1 MARVTVEDCLTKV
14 KNRFDLILKAS
25 KRAHQ
30 LELGAADPT
39 VPKDNDKPTVVA
51 LREIAAGNDIT
62 QTRTET
68 DVDVDLV
75 DYTDITEGEV
85 VAVEAAVAE
94 VVEVTEEAAEIPE
107 VLAESAEDTQTENTE
122 EVTTDSTPKTDSD

>member
-14 KNRFDLILKAS
+14 KNRFDLIIKAS

-39 VPKDNDKPTVVA
+39 VPRDHDKPTVIA

-62 QTRTET
+62 KTRTEH
-68 DVDVDLV
+68 DVEVDLV
-75 DYTDITEGEV
+75 EFTDAQTGQI
-85 VAVEAAVAE
+85 VAE
-94 VVEVTEEAAEIPE
+94 EVFVE
-107 VLAESAEDTQTENTE
+107 EDIVIKQ
-122 EVTTDSTPKTDSD
+122 DPSDDIISN

>member
-14 KNRFDLILKAS
+14 KNRFDLIIKAS

-39 VPKDNDKPTVVA
+39 VARDNDKPTVIA

-62 QTRTET
+62 KTRTEN
-68 DVDVDLV
+68 DVEVDLV
-75 DYTDITEGEV
+75 EFSDEMTGDVTTEITI
-85 VAVEAAVAE
+85 
-94 VVEVTEEAAEIPE
+94 EEAT
-107 VLAESAEDTQTENTE
+107 VVKED
-122 EVTTDSTPKTDSD
+122 PSDDIISN

>member
-14 KNRFDLILKAS
+14 KNRFDLVIKAS

-39 VPKDNDKPTVVA
+39 VARDNDKPTVIA

-62 QTRTET
+62 KRRTQH
-68 DVDVDLV
+68 DVEVDLV
-75 DYTDITEGEV
+75 EFSADIVGE
-85 VAVEAAVAE
+85 
-94 VVEVTEEAAEIPE
+94 EEAPVEI
-107 VLAESAEDTQTENTE
+107 TIE
-122 EVTTDSTPKTDSD
+122 EVTAIKEEDPDDISSN

>member
-14 KNRFDLILKAS
+14 KNRFDLIIKAS

-39 VPKDNDKPTVVA
+39 VPRDNDKPTVIA

-62 QTRTET
+62 KTRTEH
-68 DVDVDLV
+68 DVEVDLV
-75 DYTDITEGEV
+75 EFSDEMTGET
-85 VAVEAAVAE
+85 AAE
-94 VVEVTEEAAEIPE
+94 VTVKETTV
-107 VLAESAEDTQTENTE
+107 VKED
-122 EVTTDSTPKTDSD
+122 PSDDILSN

>member
-14 KNRFDLILKAS
+14 KNRFDLIIKAS

-39 VPKDNDKPTVVA
+39 VPRENDKPTVIA

-62 QTRTET
+62 KTRTEH
-68 DVDVDLV
+68 DVEVDLV
-75 DYTDITEGEV
+75 EFTTSYKGHPKANVKKLV
-85 VAVEAAVAE
+85 VDDDF
-94 VVEVTEEAAEIPE
+94 
-107 VLAESAEDTQTENTE
+107 ED
-122 EVTTDSTPKTDSD
+122 DLD